1 MASGNHC
8 KKYVKNMK
16 EERRTI
22 QKEWREMS
30 KNAGKCLDTYC
41 REDGGQVI
49 YGNPSEILTR
59 LLIVFAKKPDDYA
72 IFLLEAFEENLEN
85 EFIDELFAIPKI
97 LVDLNRRR
105 VAFGKPRCHTFWES
119 RILWSVNGEA
129 YLYTAEPIN
138 TVHLFNSYTKD
149 RLY

>member
-8 KKYVKNMK
+8 KKYVKNLN
-16 EERRTI
+16 EERTTI

-85 EFIDELFAIPKI
+85 ELQTRELCGILIADKI
-97 LVDLNRRR
+97 KKGVMFSI
-105 VAFGKPRCHTFWES
+105 AEC
-119 RILWSVNGEA
+119 SV
-129 YLYTAEPIN
+129 LM
-138 TVHLFNSYTKD
+138 SYSPFQKFSWT
-149 RLY
+149 

>member
-1 MASGNHC
+1 
-8 KKYVKNMK
+8 
-16 EERRTI
+16 
-22 QKEWREMS
+22 MS

-85 EFIDELFAIPKI
+85 ELQTRELCGILIADKI
-97 LVDLNRRR
+97 KKGVMFSI
-105 VAFGKPRCHTFWES
+105 AEC
-119 RILWSVNGEA
+119 SV
-129 YLYTAEPIN
+129 LM
-138 TVHLFNSYTKD
+138 SYSPFQKFSWT
-149 RLY
+149 